1 MTIYTEFEYGR
12 LPKRKDII
20 SNLKSSGYTVTDE
33 SRQELSIKKTF
44 QDGKLVF
51 SKNKIML
58 KMKLNLIFL
67 LALSLLTSLSIFYL
81 SYFLLK
87 SDMAGTSIFFYLT
100 IVSILSSLVI
110 YEAFRDRLVISIEK
124 AVGQRYKLSWKNF
137 LSLIAIALFSIVY
150 FLINV

>member
-1 MTIYTEFEYGR
+1 MTIYTEFECGR

-20 SNLKSSGYTVTDE
+20 SNLISSGYAVSTE
-33 SRQELSIKKTF
+33 SRQTLSIRKTF

-51 SKNKIML
+51 SKNKVML

-67 LALSLLTSLSIFYL
+67 LALSLFASLSIFYL

-87 SDMAGTSIFFYLT
+87 SGMTDISTFFYLT

-110 YEAFRDRLVISIEK
+110 YEAFRDRLLISIEK
-124 AVGQRYKLSWKNF
+124 AVGQKYRVSWKNF
-137 LSLIAIALFSIVY
+137 LSLIVMLLFSIFY
-150 FLINV
+150 FLINI

>member
-1 MTIYTEFEYGR
+1 MTIYTEFECGR

-20 SNLKSSGYTVTDE
+20 SNLISSGYAVSTE
-33 SRQELSIKKTF
+33 SRQTLSIRKTF

-51 SKNKIML
+51 SKNKVML

-67 LALSLLTSLSIFYL
+67 LTLSLFASISIFYL

-87 SDMAGTSIFFYLT
+87 SGLTCTSTFYYLT
-100 IVSILSSLVI
+100 IISILSSLVL
-110 YEAFRDRLVISIEK
+110 YEAFRNRLVISIEK
-124 AVGQRYKLSWKNF
+124 AVGQKYRFSWKNF
-137 LSLIAIALFSIVY
+137 LSIIAIALFSIVY

>member
-1 MTIYTEFEYGR
+1 MTIYTEFECGR

-20 SNLKSSGYTVTDE
+20 SNLKSSGYTVSTG
-33 SRQELSIKKTF
+33 SRQTLSIRKTF

-51 SKNKIML
+51 SKNKVML

-67 LALSLLTSLSIFYL
+67 LALSLFASLSIFYL

-87 SDMAGTSIFFYLT
+87 SGMTDISTFFYLT

-110 YEAFRDRLVISIEK
+110 YEAFRDRLLISIEK
-124 AVGQRYKLSWKNF
+124 AVGQKYRVSWKNF
-137 LSLIAIALFSIVY
+137 LSLIVMLLFSIFY
-150 FLINV
+150 FLINI

>member
-1 MTIYTEFEYGR
+1 MTIYTEFECGK
-12 LPKRKDII
+12 LPRRKDII
-20 SNLKSSGYTVTDE
+20 SNLKSSGYTVSTG
-33 SRQELSIKKTF
+33 SKQTLSIKKTF

-51 SKNKIML
+51 SKNKVML

-87 SDMAGTSIFFYLT
+87 SGMAGTSIFFYLT

-124 AVGQRYKLSWKNF
+124 AVGQRYKLSWKNC

>member
-1 MTIYTEFEYGR
+1 MTIYTEFECGK
-12 LPKRKDII
+12 LPRRKDII
-20 SNLKSSGYTVTDE
+20 SNLKSSGYTVSTG
-33 SRQELSIKKTF
+33 SKQTLSIKKTF

-51 SKNKIML
+51 SKNKVML

-87 SDMAGTSIFFYLT
+87 SGMAGTSIFFYLT